1 MWSIRIKT
9 FKYTITKGSLM
20 EPHILELPRR
30 VVVGR
35 DVIDDI
41 GRDYGILGLPERP
54 LILADD
60 TTLKIAGERVASSL
74 SRWKP
79 VTEKVRDSTTE
90 EAERIYSLAGNC
102 SCIIS
107 VGGGRVIDIGKV
119 AAFRRGVP
127 FISVPTA
134 PSHDGIASE
143 RASLTQGNGKASVKA
158 TPPLAII
165 ADIRVLMNAPYK
177 LIASGSADAIS
188 NLTAVQDWMLGRG
201 RGEYY
206 SSYAASLATFSAE
219 IVIDSA
225 RQIRQRRERGIR
237 NLMEALLTSGI
248 SMSMAGSSRP
258 ASGSE
263 HAFSHAL
270 DSLGSKALHG
280 EQCGLGSVMMAY
292 LQGGDW
298 KRIRDTLRE
307 LGAPVT
313 ARELGVSERLVVEAL
328 VRARDVRERYTILNE
343 KPLDTAS
350 AGELARATGV
360 TA

>member
-1 MWSIRIKT
+1 
-9 FKYTITKGSLM
+9 M

-30 VVVGR
+30 VVVGKG
-35 DVIDDI
+35 VIDGI
-41 GRDYGILGLPERP
+41 GRDYEILGLSERP

-60 TTLKIAGERVASSL
+60 ATLKIAGERVAASL
-74 SRWKP
+74 SRFSPAK
-79 VTEKVRDSTTE
+79 EIVRDSTTE
-90 EAERIYSLAGNC
+90 EAERISGLAAGH

-119 AAFRRGVP
+119 AAFRNGLP

-143 RASLTQGNGKASVKA
+143 RASLTHGNSKASVRA
-158 TPPLAII
+158 RPPLAII
-165 ADIRVLMNAPYK
+165 ADIRILMSAPHR

-188 NLTAVQDWMLGRG
+188 NLTAFQDWNLARD

-206 SSYAASLATFSAE
+206 SRYAASLAMFSAE

-225 RQIRQRRERGIR
+225 GLIRERKERGIR
-237 NLMEALLTSGI
+237 NLMEALLTSSI

-280 EQCGLGSVMMAY
+280 EQCGVGSIMMAS

-298 KRIRDTLRE
+298 KRIRDALKE
-307 LGAPVT
+307 AGAPVT
-313 ARELGVSERLVVEAL
+313 ARELGVPDGLVVEAL
-328 VRARDVRERYTILNE
+328 VKARGVRERYTILNE
-343 KPLDTAS
+343 KPLDEERAR
-350 AGELARATGV
+350 ELARATGV
-360 TA
+360 I

>member
-1 MWSIRIKT
+1 
-9 FKYTITKGSLM
+9 M

-30 VVVGR
+30 VVVGKGI
-35 DVIDDI
+35 IDDI
-41 GRDYGILGLPERP
+41 GRDYEILRLPDRP
-54 LILADD
+54 LILVDD
-60 TTLKIAGERVASSL
+60 ATLKIAGERVAASL

-79 VTEKVRDSTTE
+79 VTENVRDSTTE
-90 EAERIYSLAGNC
+90 EAERISGLAGNC

-107 VGGGRVIDIGKV
+107 VGGGKVIDVGKV
-119 AAFRRGVP
+119 AAFRRGLP

-143 RASLTQGNGKASVKA
+143 RASLTQGNDKASIKA
-158 TPPLAII
+158 RPPLAII
-165 ADIRVLMNAPYK
+165 ADIRILMNAPQR

-188 NLTAVQDWMLGRG
+188 NLTAVQDWNLARD

-206 SSYAASLATFSAE
+206 SRYAASLAMFSAE

-225 RQIRQRRERGIR
+225 RQIRQRSERGIR
-237 NLMEALLTSGI
+237 NLMEALLTSSI

-270 DSLGSKALHG
+270 DSLGSGALHG
-280 EQCGLGSVMMAY
+280 EQCGLGSVMMAH

-298 KRIRDTLRE
+298 KRIRDALRE
-307 LGAPVT
+307 TGAPVT
-313 ARELGVSERLVVEAL
+313 ARELGVSDRLVVEAL
-328 VRARDVRERYTILNE
+328 VKARDVRDRYTTLNE
-343 KPLDTAS
+343 KPLNKDRAR
-350 AGELARATGV
+350 ELARATGV
-360 TA
+360 IT

>member
-1 MWSIRIKT
+1 
-9 FKYTITKGSLM
+9 M

-35 DVIDDI
+35 DAISSI
-41 GRDYGILGLPERP
+41 GKDCEILGLSGSP

-60 TTLKIAGERVASSL
+60 RTLKIAGGRVLDSL
-74 SRWKP
+74 SGFSP
-79 VTEKVRDSTTE
+79 ATEMVRDSTTG
-90 EAERIYSLAGNC
+90 EADRVSGLAAGH
-102 SCIIS
+102 SCIVS
-107 VGGGRVIDIGKV
+107 VGGGKVIDIGKV
-119 AAFRRGVP
+119 AAFRAGIP

-143 RASLTQGNGKASVKA
+143 RASLTQGNGKASVRA
-158 TPPLAII
+158 RPPLAII
-165 ADIRVLMNAPYK
+165 ADIGVLMAAPRR
-177 LIASGSADAIS
+177 LISSGSADAIS
-188 NLTAVQDWMLGRG
+188 NLTAVQDWNLARE

-206 SSYAASLATFSAE
+206 SRYAASLAMFSAE

-225 RQIRQRRERGIR
+225 GLIRESRERGIR

-270 DSLGSKALHG
+270 DSLGSGALHG
-280 EQCGLGSVMMAY
+280 EQCGVGSIMMAR

-298 KRIRDTLRE
+298 KRIRDALKQA
-307 LGAPVT
+307 GAPVT
-313 ARELGVSERLVVEAL
+313 AGELGVSDSLVVEAL
-328 VRARDVRERYTILNE
+328 VKARGLRERHTILNE
-343 KPLDTAS
+343 KPLDEGKAR
-350 AGELARATGV
+350 ELARATGV
-360 TA
+360 IG

>member
-1 MWSIRIKT
+1 
-9 FKYTITKGSLM
+9 M

-35 DVIDDI
+35 GVIE
-41 GRDYGILGLPERP
+41 GMARDYERLGLPDRP
-54 LILADD
+54 LVLAGGK
-60 TTLKIAGERVASSL
+60 TMRIAGEKVLESL
-74 SRWKP
+74 SGFSP
-79 VTEKVRDSTTE
+79 ASEMVRDSTTE
-90 EAERIYSLAGNC
+90 EAERISGIAKNH

-107 VGGGRVIDIGKV
+107 VGGGRVIDAGKV
-119 AAFRRGVP
+119 AAFRAGLP

-143 RASLTQGNGKASVKA
+143 RASLTRGNGRASVKA
-158 TPPLAII
+158 RPPLAII
-165 ADIRVLMNAPYK
+165 ADVGVLMDAPPR
-177 LIASGSADAIS
+177 LIASGAADAIS
-188 NLTAVQDWMLGRG
+188 NITAVHDWNLARE

-206 SSYAASLATFSAE
+206 SRYAASLAMFSAE

-225 RQIRQRRERGIR
+225 RLIQRRKERGIR

-270 DSLGSKALHG
+270 DSLGSPALHG
-280 EQCGLGSVMMAY
+280 EQCGVGSVMMAR

-298 KRIRDTLRE
+298 ERIRDALRE
-307 LGAPVT
+307 AGAPVT
-313 ARELGVSERLVVEAL
+313 AGELGVPSSLVVEAL
-328 VRARDVRERYTILNE
+328 VKARDVRERHTVLNE
-343 KPLDTAS
+343 KPLDSEKAR
-350 AGELARATGV
+350 GLARATGV
-360 TA
+360 IE